1 MSEAAPSIMAQSW
14 PWHNQIAVEKKFFLI
29 LFFLYEIYGFYYINK
44 NISELPLQ
52 TIHFRLKSKKCF
64 FSWGFSYFFLHVV
77 SSFLL
82 SNFSSYLQK
91 NSFFIYKMLFLT
103 YRENN
108 FCRLAFVLLHVSLT
122 RTLKYQK
129 ILIFFWE
136 LKSVKVLCAK
146 KIFRFKLSVVFL
158 MKITKIP
165 RITVSRDFLPTSLKL
180 EFFQI
185 SSRIKIDSVT
195 IFQTNEILVIRYKN
209 SE

>member
-1 MSEAAPSIMAQSW
+1 M
-14 PWHNQIAVEKKFFLI
+14 
-29 LFFLYEIYGFYYINK
+29 
-44 NISELPLQ
+44 
-52 TIHFRLKSKKCF
+52 
-64 FSWGFSYFFLHVV
+64 
-77 SSFLL
+77 
-82 SNFSSYLQK
+82 
-91 NSFFIYKMLFLT
+91 
-103 YRENN
+103 
-108 FCRLAFVLLHVSLT
+108 
-122 RTLKYQK
+122 
-129 ILIFFWE
+129 
-136 LKSVKVLCAK
+136 CAK